1 MTTLSDLQSQVHE
14 LEGKAIDYVASLQA
28 PAAEY
33 VGKATETLA
42 ERLPADRPEL
52 LAQVIDIVVRQA
64 DFAKQAVHATA
75 GIATAVLD
83 AAVKPFVPAKAKK
96 VAAKAA

>member
-33 VGKATETLA
+33 VGKATAGLA

-52 LAQVIDIVVRQA
+52 LTQVLDVVVRQA
-64 DFAKQAVHATA
+64 DFAKQAVDA
-75 GIATAVLD
+75 GAGLTKAVID

-96 VAAKAA
+96 PAVKAA